1 MATRR
6 IIWHVLLAIGLCT
19 TLAGGLFASLY
30 VVEAVFARLGEAD
43 QSMLFWA
50 LPILFLG
57 LLVSLTGL
65 ILTALAWRRLHA
77 GPTVSSRTQS

>member
-1 MATRR
+1 
-6 IIWHVLLAIGLCT
+6 
-19 TLAGGLFASLY
+19 